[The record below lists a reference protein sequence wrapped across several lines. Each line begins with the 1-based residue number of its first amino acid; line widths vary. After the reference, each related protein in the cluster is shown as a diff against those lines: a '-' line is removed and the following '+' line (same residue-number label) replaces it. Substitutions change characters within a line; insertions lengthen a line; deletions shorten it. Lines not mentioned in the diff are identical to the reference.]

1 VVATVVGWGAFPA
14 GCAWRPG
21 VSDTRSQIGDAL
33 AGKLTPDQLDYLM
46 NEVLAITKRPWG
58 EFNCKNCG
66 QRQKQQVDIP
76 DAKAV
81 TGALTDLL
89 NQAWGRPS
97 EDKVDAEGIVF
108 VRKVVFGGTEEAHE
122 SVAEPAP

>member
-1 VVATVVGWGAFPA
+1 
-14 GCAWRPG
+14 

-33 AGKLTPDQLDYLM
+33 AGKLTAEQLAFLM
-46 NEVLAITKRPWG
+46 DEVLAITKRAWG

-66 QRQKQQVDIP
+66 QLQRQTCEIP

-81 TGALTDLL
+81 TGAMVDLA

-97 EDKVDAEGIVF
+97 EDKVDAEGITF
-108 VRKVVFGGTEEAHE
+108 VRKTVFSG
-122 SVAEPAP
+122 AEDAASA